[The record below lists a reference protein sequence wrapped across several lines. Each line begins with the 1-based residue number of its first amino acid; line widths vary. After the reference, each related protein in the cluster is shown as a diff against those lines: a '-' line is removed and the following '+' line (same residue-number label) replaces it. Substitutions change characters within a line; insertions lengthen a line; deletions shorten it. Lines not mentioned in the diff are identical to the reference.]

1 MTGLSE
7 NAFGLIENG
16 RVEQE
21 LRIRDSDVTVA
32 GGSVRHAVDQ
42 LRRRHLLIPLADGQ
56 GATEDRNSCGVSLSG
71 RELLDRNR
79 YERYL
84 DVACEVVELR
94 DLFAVF
100 CDDLL
105 EHLSVENAPPAAVCS
120 SVLERW
126 RELFN
131 PQRGAL
137 LGSEALAGLLAEL
150 RVLEQVAARSPARAV
165 QVWTGPDKARADFT
179 GTRAA
184 VEVKATTG
192 RDRVAVVI
200 HGLRQLDQAQLED
213 VYLHVEQFETVPTG
227 GDSVPEA
234 VSRLVSAG
242 VDRVGLMRG
251 LATIGYL
258 DSDADAYRRVRFNVL
273 SSRTFRVTAPGF
285 PRLVPAALADPGLA
299 ERIFRVIYTID
310 VTDSVAVPGHLASI
324 EPALDHLLTGPAI
337 DSADQTL

>member
-1 MTGLSE
+1 MTGSSE
-7 NAFGLIENG
+7 TAFGLIENG
-16 RVEQE
+16 PVEQE

-32 GGSVRHAVDQ
+32 GGTVRHAVDR
-42 LRRRHLLIPLADGQ
+42 LGRRHLLIPLADDQ
-56 GATEDRNSCGVSLSG
+56 AATEDRHSYGVSLSG

-84 DVACEVVELR
+84 DVTCEMVELR

-105 EHLSVENAPPAAVCS
+105 ERLSVESAPPAAVCS

-131 PQRGAL
+131 PKRGAL
-137 LGSEALAGLLAEL
+137 LGPEALAGLLAEL
-150 RVLEQVAARSPARAV
+150 HVLERVAARSPGRAV
-165 QVWTGPDKARADFT
+165 RTWTGPDKARTDFA

-192 RDRVAVVI
+192 RDRVTVVI

-213 VYLHVEQFETVPTG
+213 VYLHVEQLETVPAG
-227 GDSVPEA
+227 GDSVPEV
-234 VSRLVSAG
+234 VSRLLSAG

-251 LATIGYL
+251 LAAVGYQ

-273 SSRTFRVTAPGF
+273 STRTFRVTAPGF

-299 ERIFRVIYTID
+299 ERIFRVTYAID
-310 VTDSVAVPGHLASI
+310 VTDTAAVPGHLASI
-324 EPALDHLLTGPAI
+324 ESALDHLLTGPAL
-337 DSADQTL
+337 DSADQAL

>member
-1 MTGLSE
+1 MIGPSE
-7 NAFGLIENG
+7 DAFALIENG
-16 RVEQE
+16 PVEQE

-32 GGSVRHAVDQ
+32 GGCVRHAVDR
-42 LRRRHLLIPLADGQ
+42 LGRRHLLIPLEEGQ
-56 GATEDRNSCGVSLSG
+56 KATEDRNSYGVSLSG

-79 YERYL
+79 RERYL
-84 DVACEVVELR
+84 DVACEMAELR

-105 EHLSVENAPPAAVCS
+105 ERLSVEAAPPAVVCS

-131 PQRGAL
+131 PKRGAL
-137 LGSEALAGLLAEL
+137 LGSDALVGLLAEL
-150 RVLEQVAARSPARAV
+150 RVLEQVAARSPAHAV
-165 QVWTGPDKARADFT
+165 HLWTGPDKARADFT
-179 GTRAA
+179 GERAA

-192 RDRVAVVI
+192 RDRVTVAI
-200 HGLRQLDQAQLED
+200 HGLRQLDQVQLED
-213 VYLHVEQFETVPTG
+213 LYLHVEQFETVPVG

-234 VSRLVSAG
+234 VSRLLSAG
-242 VDRVGLMRG
+242 VGRAELMKG

-258 DSDADAYRRVRFNVL
+258 DRDADAYRRVRFNVL

-299 ERIFRVIYTID
+299 DKIFRVTYAID
-310 VTDSVAVPGHLASI
+310 VTDTAAVPGHLATI
-324 EPALDHLLTGPAI
+324 EPALDHLLMGPSL
-337 DSADQTL
+337 DSAD